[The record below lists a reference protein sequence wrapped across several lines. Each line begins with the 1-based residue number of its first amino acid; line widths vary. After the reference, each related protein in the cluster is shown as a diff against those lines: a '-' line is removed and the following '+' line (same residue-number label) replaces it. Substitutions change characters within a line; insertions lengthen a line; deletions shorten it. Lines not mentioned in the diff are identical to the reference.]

1 MDYVVVHELAHRK
14 YMNHSKEFWAE
25 VKKYCPEYKERKKC
39 PKKIHIRNIEA
50 YCRHILVSE
59 CYGI

>member
-25 VKKYCPEYKERKKC
+25 VKKYCPEYKERKMSL
-39 PKKIHIRNIEA
+39 KIHIRNIEA

>member
-25 VKKYCPEYKERKKC
+25 VKKYCPEYKERKNVL
-39 PKKIHIRNIEA
+39 KKYILETE
-50 YCRHILVSE
+50 RHIADI
-59 CYGI
+59 Y